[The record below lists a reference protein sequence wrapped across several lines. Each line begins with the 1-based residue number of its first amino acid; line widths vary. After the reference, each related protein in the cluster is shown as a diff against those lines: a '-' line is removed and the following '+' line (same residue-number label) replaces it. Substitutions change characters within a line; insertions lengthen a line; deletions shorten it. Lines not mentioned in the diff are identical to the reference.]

1 MSLRSPLRRV
11 TGLGSAKGGASHWY
25 AQRITA
31 VALALL
37 GLWLVVSLVKM
48 GGATHDR
55 IVAWLASPVAAAF
68 AVLLVITA
76 AWHAVLGLQVVI
88 EDYVGDKGRRLA
100 ALLVVKF
107 SFAVAAVVGV
117 LAVLRIAFGVAA

>member
-31 VALALL
+31 VALVLL
-37 GLWLVVSLVKM
+37 GLWLVVSLVTM

-55 IVAWLASPVAAAF
+55 VVAWLASPVAAAF

-88 EDYVGDKGRRLA
+88 EDYVGDKGQRLA
-100 ALLVVKF
+100 ALLVVKV